1 MKYAVIKTGGKQYKV
16 REGQTVELEKLK
28 VEKNKPVEFDEVLL
42 SVDQDKVKIG
52 QPNLDEKVKGK
63 VVDQVKGK
71 KITVFKYKA
80 KTGYRRKMGH
90 RQNQTKVLIEK
101 IGV

>member
-16 REGQTVELEKLK
+16 KEGQTIEVEKLEA
-28 VEKNKPVEFDEVLL
+28 EKNKPVEFDEVLL

-52 QPNLDEKVKGK
+52 QPKLDEKVKGK
-63 VVDQVKGK
+63 VIEQVKGK
-71 KITVFKYKA
+71 KLTVFKFKA
-80 KTGYRRKMGH
+80 KTGYRRKIGH